1 MWWLHQRVC
10 RQIRE
15 RVRRQVESW
24 PQAKPAFL
32 EEPTHS
38 KLIFDHEKM
47 HKWVNIQIM
56 VKLVSEKTIWSRCD
70 DLHCQ
75 QLSYNVLK
83 KEKDT
88 VFAKDKVNAP
98 RRCEHKEEFRNGCKF
113 WSYRCDSK
121 GNKWYM
127 IYTLYWIYTDIWKRS
142 RLFISETVVITH
154 CLQMCGPDLNLSD
167 KCFLSWFLCAHPPL
181 LLPGSPLSC
190 GIYLLA
196 EGGVGKTK

>member
-1 MWWLHQRVC
+1 MAVHHKMWWLHQRVC

-88 VFAKDKVNAP
+88 VLPKTKWTLQGDAST
-98 RRCEHKEEFRNGCKF
+98 RRSSETAANSDPIGAIQKAT
-113 WSYRCDSK
+113 S
-121 GNKWYM
+121 
-127 IYTLYWIYTDIWKRS
+127 DIWYIHYIGYTRIFGKGAD
-142 RLFISETVVITH
+142 
-154 CLQMCGPDLNLSD
+154 CL
-167 KCFLSWFLCAHPPL
+167 
-181 LLPGSPLSC
+181 
-190 GIYLLA
+190 YLKL
-196 EGGVGKTK
+196 